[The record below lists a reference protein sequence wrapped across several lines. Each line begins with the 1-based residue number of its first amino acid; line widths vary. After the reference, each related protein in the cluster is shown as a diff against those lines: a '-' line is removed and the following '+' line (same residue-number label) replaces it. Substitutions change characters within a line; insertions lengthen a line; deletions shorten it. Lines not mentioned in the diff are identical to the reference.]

1 MTIKERLSEDLKT
14 AMKSGDIV
22 TRSTIRLVLS
32 ALKNEEIEKRKEPDD
47 QAVTEVLAR
56 MTRQYRESVE
66 MYQSASRDDLVAS
79 EQAELA
85 VIMRYLPEQLSQD
98 EVLALAKQA
107 AEDVGASGPDDRGK
121 VMGRLMPQLRG
132 KTDGAMVNTLV
143 TELLESMVG

>member
-14 AMKSGDIV
+14 AMRSGDVV

-32 ALKNEEIEKRKEPDD
+32 ALKNEEIEKRKESDD

-56 MTRQYRESVE
+56 MTRQYRESIE
-66 MYQSASRDDLVAS
+66 MYQTANRDDLVAS

-85 VIMRYLPEQLSQD
+85 VIMRYLPKQLSQD
-98 EVLALAKQA
+98 EVLALAKKA
-107 AEDVGASGPDDRGK
+107 VEDAGASGPDDRGK

-132 KTDGAMVNTLV
+132 KADGAMVNTVV
-143 TELLESMVG
+143 TELLESMAG

>member
-1 MTIKERLSEDLKT
+1 MTIKERLSEDLKI
-14 AMKSGDIV
+14 AMKSGDVV

-32 ALKNEEIEKRKEPDD
+32 AVKNEEIEKRKESDD

-66 MYQSASRDDLVAS
+66 MYQNANRNDLVAS

-85 VIMRYLPEQLSQD
+85 VVMRYLPEQLSQD
-98 EVLALAKQA
+98 EVLALVKQA
-107 AEDVGASGPDDRGK
+107 VEDAGAFGPGDRGK

-132 KTDGAMVNTLV
+132 KADGTMVNTVV
-143 TELLESMVG
+143 TELLESMDS

>member
-1 MTIKERLSEDLKT
+1 MTIKERLSEDLKI
-14 AMKSGDIV
+14 AMKSGDVV

-32 ALKNEEIEKRKEPDD
+32 AVKNEEIEKRKESDD

-66 MYQSASRDDLVAS
+66 MYQNASRNDLVAS

-98 EVLALAKQA
+98 EVLALVKQA
-107 AEDVGASGPDDRGK
+107 VEDAGAFGPGDRGK

-132 KTDGAMVNTLV
+132 KADGTMVNTVV
-143 TELLESMVG
+143 TELLESMDS